1 MNIKDKFQTPLNAE
15 ISVVAVEKSCLMW
28 LYTPLIHNMLLDEIS
43 NGAIS
48 VKKTHKNNSD
58 KKRKKKLSQQQKW
71 EIWMSL
77 WPSAYYYLRLLK
89 YMENSLQFQ
98 LCVLWNNNCCLR
110 ILAHDQTDLL
120 VDTSVI
126 WYVSGQL

>member
-58 KKRKKKLSQQQKW
+58 KKEKKIWANNKSEKSECLSD
-71 EIWMSL
+71 
-77 WPSAYYYLRLLK
+77 RLHT
-89 YMENSLQFQ
+89 
-98 LCVLWNNNCCLR
+98 
-110 ILAHDQTDLL
+110 I
-120 VDTSVI
+120 I
-126 WYVSGQL
+126 